1 VVDAFNPIMKTLF
14 PTFLVLMFSL
24 PVYNMVFLLVK
35 EKESKTRETMKIMG
49 LNETPYWLSW
59 FAYYTIVNTVISIIA
74 WCLLIIN
81 VVTTS
86 GRSQLF
92 FYIWMYGESLFG
104 EIFFLQSFFSRS
116 KFAGLVSALFYIGI
130 SLANVPI

>member
-1 VVDAFNPIMKTLF
+1 MVDAFNPIMKTLF

-104 EIFFLQSFFSRS
+104 EIVFLQSFFSRS

>member
-1 VVDAFNPIMKTLF
+1 VDAFNPIMRSLF

-59 FAYYTIVNTVISIIA
+59 FAYYTIVNTTISIIA

-86 GRSQLF
+86 GRS
-92 FYIWMYGESLFG
+92 
-104 EIFFLQSFFSRS
+104 
-116 KFAGLVSALFYIGI
+116 
-130 SLANVPI
+130 

>member
-1 VVDAFNPIMKTLF
+1 MDAFNPIMRSLF

-59 FAYYTIVNTVISIIA
+59 FAYYTIVNTTISIIA

-86 GRSQLF
+86 GRS
-92 FYIWMYGESLFG
+92 
-104 EIFFLQSFFSRS
+104 
-116 KFAGLVSALFYIGI
+116 
-130 SLANVPI
+130 

>member
-1 VVDAFNPIMKTLF
+1 
-14 PTFLVLMFSL
+14 MFSL
-24 PVYNMVFLLVK
+24 PVYNMVFLFVK

-104 EIFFLQSFFSRS
+104 EIVFLQSFFSRS